1 MDAPPPPPRSPKK
14 RKFERVPD
22 QESPP
27 VSGSAGLD
35 LINALP
41 DAVLCTIISLLPTK
55 DGARTQA
62 VARRWRPLW
71 RSAPLNLVADST
83 LSRQQRKRVVY
94 VTKILAEH
102 PGPALRLKLPYI
114 RRRDH
119 GKIDGWL
126 RSQALTDLQELY
138 LSYDSQDSPPSLLSP
153 SALRFAPTLRVATF
167 SDCHFPDLSAQSL
180 NFPHLKQLSLYEVT
194 VSALS
199 AHSLN
204 FPRLKQLTM
213 SEITIS
219 GDALHNMLSGCHS
232 LESLLLEDNVGFA
245 RLRISSRTL
254 RSIGFSA
261 SYTKGAVLF
270 QELVIE
276 DAPCLERLLPL
287 YPDGG
292 PATVRIIRAP
302 KLQVLGFLSNGIST
316 LHVGTTVFQYMTA
329 ISVTTTMRTVK
340 VLAIESF
347 GPNLDAVIGFLK
359 CFPCLERLYVLSQAR
374 MEMENVQKYDPLDT
388 IECLESYLKS
398 VVLENYI
405 GDMPDVEFA
414 KFFVLNAK
422 VLEEMKFVSS
432 DSCDCEWK
440 SNQHMWLQVDS
451 RASPDARLEF
461 MGSCVDALTDYKRT
475 HDLSMADP
483 FERTFDLD

>member
-1 MDAPPPPPRSPKK
+1 MDARRRSPKK

-22 QESPP
+22 QDSPP
-27 VSGSAGLD
+27 GSGSAGVD

-41 DAVLCTIISLLPTK
+41 DAVLCTIVSLLPTK

-62 VARRWRPLW
+62 IARRWRPLW

-102 PGPALRLKLPYI
+102 PGPALRLNLPYI
-114 RRRDH
+114 RRRDY

-126 RSQALTDLQELY
+126 RSQALTDLQELH
-138 LSYDSQDSPPSLLSP
+138 LGYDSQDSPPPSLLSP

-167 SDCHFPDLSAQSL
+167 TDCHFPDLSAQSL
-180 NFPHLKQLSLYEVT
+180 NFSHLQQLGLYGVT
-194 VSALS
+194 FSALS
-199 AHSLN
+199 AHYLN

-213 SEITIS
+213 SVVTILE
-219 GDALHNMLSGCHS
+219 DALHNMLSGCLS

-245 RLRISSRTL
+245 RLRISSLTL

-261 SYTKGAVLF
+261 PYTQGPSLF
-270 QELVIE
+270 HELVIE

-287 YPDGG
+287 SPDYG
-292 PATVRIIRAP
+292 PTIVRVIRAP
-302 KLQVLGFLSNGIST
+302 KLQVLGVLSKGISK
-316 LHVGTTVFQYMTA
+316 LHIGTTVFQEMTA
-329 ISVTTTMRTVK
+329 ISLTTTMRTVK
-340 VLAIESF
+340 VLVIESF

-359 CFPCLERLYVLSQAR
+359 CFPCLERLYVLSQPW
-374 MEMENVQKYDPLDT
+374 MEMKNVQKYDPLDP
-388 IECLESYLKS
+388 IECLESYLKR
-398 VVLENYI
+398 VVWKNYI
-405 GDMPDVEFA
+405 GDMLDVEFA

-432 DSCDCEWK
+432 NSCDRQWK
-440 SNQHMWLQVDS
+440 SNQHMCLQVDS

-461 MGSCVDALTDYKRT
+461 ISCMDVLGDDKRT

-483 FERTFDLD
+483 FE